1 MALTPEEQIE
11 STLRRASA
19 LIRRVDLGAA
29 LFTAA
34 ALAVFLLLGGI
45 LLDHFIPGG
54 MPDTFRLVYSCAAGA
69 VLLGVTLWR
78 LYPLIRYRI
87 NPVYSAS
94 RLEEAHP
101 RLKNA
106 LVNWLLVR
114 GAEKNPFDRPF
125 TRKTAEALPPGAASD
140 AVDMSPLVRSAFW
153 FIGALALL
161 SAYLIAAE
169 RSCVVSAA
177 RVLMP
182 AAEIAPP
189 QRIRFRSVTP
199 GNTQVRRGES
209 VTITAEFDDLPPGEV
224 RLVYAT
230 ADGRLTGARL
240 PMEPDS
246 SRTLSAVFPE
256 TGEGVQEDILYEIQV
271 ADGEETAARS
281 AEYRISVLPP
291 LSFTV
296 EEIACRYPAYTQLE
310 PQTAGGD
317 GDIDAWEGTEVTLT
331 ARSNYPLARAELI
344 PDFDRRGALK
354 MTVSPDEPT
363 RAEVRF
369 TLEPG
374 RWTSYRL
381 WCEDTGRNTNFADPE
396 DARSGPPSRSVTV
409 RPDPPPVAVWNDPP
423 RDAAARV
430 AEHGTLPLSFTGTD
444 EQFGLARAQLELEWY
459 RAARPAERT
468 PVTVDLS
475 RQLLRPGTDRRAPQT
490 VTCDFSPAAS
500 GIPAGATVECRAVL
514 YDNRPDE
521 PGRGETD
528 PLTLTVTR
536 DGETPSS
543 DEPDSD
549 AGGAGNEGGKSGS
562 GGGSDAGSSEKDPQ
576 SGEAQQQNSGG
587 KDAEKNGEKNS
598 SAQEDS
604 SGEDPSEGESPSGSG
619 AEQPAENQPQG
630 GEEDNAE
637 GTGESAGET
646 ASGDQGGT
654 GSEGSDG
661 GNTDSGDPA
670 DASPSDQRGGRETG
684 AAGEG
689 TGASAPAA
697 EDRPGGAELPGG
709 EPIDPETDPG
719 AAFGEILDFSGLDVD
734 SAPSDAAPQGRGTG
748 VSSPDTEKNPAD
760 LPPEE
765 REQIKSA
772 PGDPPGGPRQSD
784 TSGGEIP
791 AGSQREN
798 GKVDPN
804 TRNYMATAGQGSE
817 GAQVPSDAQI
827 RPDPNLNPD
836 PAGTAEGRGGNEIV
850 SRPAEGGEG
859 TPDAGE
865 GTPNR
870 GGPAPEADRPTGESG
885 GALPAA
891 GEGGDGESTPL
902 SGGSGS
908 ASGKDRQGE
917 AAAADKANLE
927 YTRKATN
934 LVLTYLDGELKKKP
948 SPELLDRLG
957 WTEEELRAFHEKWT
971 EMRVRAGETPA
982 AQRRYNDELRDMGLR
997 PKGVR
1002 ISGRGADRKSADSAR
1017 TADRTPPP
1025 DDVAGRLRE
1034 YNEAINRGE

>member
-54 MPDTFRLVYSCAAGA
+54 MPNPFRLLYSCAAGA
-69 VLLGVTLWR
+69 VLLGVTLRR

-106 LVNWLLVR
+106 LVSWLLVR

-125 TRKTAEALPPGAASD
+125 TRKTAEALPPDAASD
-140 AVDMSPLVRSAFW
+140 AVDMRPVVRSAFW
-153 FIGALALL
+153 FIGALTLL
-161 SAYLIAAE
+161 FAYLIAAE

-182 AAEIAPP
+182 TAEIAPP

-209 VTITAEFDDLPPGEV
+209 VTITAEFDELPPGEV

-246 SRTLSAVFPE
+246 SRTLSVLFPE

-271 ADGEETAARS
+271 ADGEKTAARS
-281 AEYRISVLPP
+281 AEYRIGVLPP

-296 EEIACRYPAYTQLE
+296 EKIVCRYPAYTQLE

-331 ARSNYPLARAELI
+331 ARSNYPLTRAELI
-344 PDFDRRGALK
+344 PDFNRRGALK

-374 RWTSYRL
+374 LWTSYRL
-381 WCEDTGRNTNFADPE
+381 WCEDTGRNANFPDPE
-396 DARSGPPSRSVTV
+396 DAKSGPPSRTVTV

-423 RDAAARV
+423 HGAAARV
-430 AEHGTLPLSFTGTD
+430 AEHGALPLSFTGTD
-444 EQFGLARAQLELEWY
+444 EQFGLAQAQLELEWY

-490 VTCDFSPAAS
+490 IVCDFSPAAS

-521 PGRGETD
+521 PGRGESD

-536 DGETPSS
+536 DEEQLSP
-543 DEPDSD
+543 DEPDSG
-549 AGGAGNEGGKSGS
+549 AGGGGNEGGKSAS
-562 GGGSDAGSSEKDPQ
+562 GGESNTGNSEKDPQ
-576 SGEAQQQNSGG
+576 SGESSQQNSGG
-587 KDAEKNGEKNS
+587 RDAEKSGEKN
-598 SAQEDS
+598 DS
-604 SGEDPSEGESPSGSG
+604 SREESSEGDSSEGESSSASG
-619 AEQPAENQPQG
+619 AEQSAGDRPQG

-646 ASGDQGGT
+646 ASGGQGGT
-654 GSEGSDG
+654 ESG
-661 GNTDSGDPA
+661 TAAGDPA
-670 DASPSDQRGGRETG
+670 GASPADQRGSGETG

-689 TGASAPAA
+689 AGASTPA
-697 EDRPGGAELPGG
+697 EDRSAGTELPGD

-719 AAFGEILDFSGLDVD
+719 AAFEEILDFSGLDVD
-734 SAPSDAAPQGRGTG
+734 SAPSDAAPQGQGTG
-748 VSSPDTEKNPAD
+748 VSSPDTEKSAAD

-765 REQIKSA
+765 RGQVKPA
-772 PGDPPGGPRQSD
+772 PGLPPDGPRQSD

-791 AGSQREN
+791 ADAQRES

-804 TRNYMATAGQGSE
+804 TRNYMATAGQGDE
-817 GAQVPSDAQI
+817 GAQVPSDARI
-827 RPDPNLNPD
+827 RPDPNLNPESG
-836 PAGTAEGRGGNEIV
+836 GTAEGREGSETV

-859 TPDAGE
+859 APDAGGE
-865 GTPNR
+865 TPDR
-870 GGPAPEADRPTGESG
+870 GGPAPETDRPTGESG

-891 GEGGDGESTPL
+891 GEGGTGENTPL

-908 ASGKDRQGE
+908 ASGKDRRGE

-1002 ISGRGADRKSADSAR
+1002 ISGRGAERKSADSAR

-1034 YNEAINRGE
+1034 YNEAIGSEGAPAR